1 LPVVN
6 LNIPWPRRV
15 AVRLTLA
22 IAVVVA
28 TIFGT
33 LLAAALREQRH
44 HLEEE
49 AVRGAALLSDTVKRS
64 AHRLMLEDRRDE
76 VYVMMGAVGQE
87 PGIETVRIFNKF
99 GQITYSNRPGEVGT
113 YVDKQ
118 AESCYACHAAGEP
131 LVRLNLPSRSR
142 VFPGRQGQRVLAM
155 VTPIYSEPSCVEA
168 ACHAHPAEKKVLGV
182 LDVGLSLA
190 EADRA
195 FADLRRRSLWA
206 AALGLGLLVA
216 GTAFFTTRVVVRPV
230 ADLLEGTRR
239 LAHGD
244 LEHRLT
250 VRRADEIGGLAG
262 SFNAMTGSLA
272 RAQSE
277 LEQLNASLERQVAQ
291 RTAALEDAHRQVMQ
305 AEKLASLGRLSASIA
320 HEINNPLT
328 GILATAKLAL
338 RTLADEKDGDGDRGA
353 LRKSLG
359 LVQRETERCTAIVRN
374 LLDFARERPL
384 SPRAVDLNQAVE
396 EALSLVAH
404 QLALKGVE
412 VEKDLR
418 VLPLIPADFGQL
430 RQCFVNVAINAADA
444 MPGGGRLRVRTRDRP
459 DMESVE
465 AEFEDTGVGIAPADL
480 GRVFDPFFSTK
491 EKGTGLGLSV
501 VYGIV
506 RRHGGD
512 ARAKSE
518 PGRGTCITLRLPVKE
533 GGHA

>member
-1 LPVVN
+1 
-6 LNIPWPRRV
+6 
-15 AVRLTLA
+15 
-22 IAVVVA
+22 
-28 TIFGT
+28 
-33 LLAAALREQRH
+33 
-44 HLEEE
+44 
-49 AVRGAALLSDTVKRS
+49 
-64 AHRLMLEDRRDE
+64 
-76 VYVMMGAVGQE
+76 
-87 PGIETVRIFNKF
+87 
-99 GQITYSNRPGEVGT
+99 
-113 YVDKQ
+113 
-118 AESCYACHAAGEP
+118 
-131 LVRLNLPSRSR
+131 VRLNLPSRSR
-142 VFPGRQGQRVLAM
+142 VYAGRQGQRVLAM

-239 LAHGD
+239 LAQGD

-250 VRRADEIGGLAG
+250 VRRADEIGGLAE
-262 SFNAMTGSLA
+262 SFNAMTSSLA

-328 GILATAKLAL
+328 GILTTAKLAL
-338 RTLADEKDGDGDRGA
+338 RTLAEEGDGGDRAA
-353 LRKSLG
+353 LRKNLG
-359 LVQRETERCTAIVRN
+359 LVQRETERCSAIVRN

-404 QLALKGVE
+404 QLTLKAVE
-412 VEKDLR
+412 VEKDLAA
-418 VLPLIPADFGQL
+418 LPPIPADFGQL

-444 MPGGGRLRVRTRDRP
+444 MPGGGRLRTRTRHRP
-459 DMESVE
+459 EMESVE

-512 ARAKSE
+512 VRVRSE
-518 PGRGTCITLRLPVKE
+518 LGRGTCITLRLPVKE
-533 GGHA
+533 GVHA